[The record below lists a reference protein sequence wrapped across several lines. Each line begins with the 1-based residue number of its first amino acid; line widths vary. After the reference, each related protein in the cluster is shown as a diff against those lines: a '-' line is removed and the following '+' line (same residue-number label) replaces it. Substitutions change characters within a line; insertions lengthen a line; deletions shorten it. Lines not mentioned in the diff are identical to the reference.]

1 MLSSRCNDTRFNNN
15 PCYFLT
21 AVKHLIQKVLEQLM
35 GKGVSVDEE
44 QEDDTAV
51 LHRTQCTIS
60 ALCQWY
66 KTAAKVGED
75 EKINYA

>member
-1 MLSSRCNDTRFNNN
+1 MLSSRRNDTGFNNK
-15 PCYFLT
+15 PCHFLT
-21 AVKHLIQKVLEQLM
+21 AVKLLIQKVLEQLM

-75 EKINYA
+75 KRT

>member
-1 MLSSRCNDTRFNNN
+1 MLSSIHKVTAFNNK
-15 PCYFLT
+15 PCHFLT
-21 AVKHLIQKVLEQLM
+21 AVKLLIQKVLEQLM

-44 QEDDTAV
+44 QEEDTAV

-66 KTAAKVGED
+66 KTAAKVRQENR
-75 EKINYA
+75 NYA